1 MDKSQV
7 RSCLSASGSITY
19 DPLTGV
25 IGGSGGGGAAWG
37 SITGT
42 LSDQTD
48 LQAALDALVPY
59 TGATNDVDLNTFS
72 LNAKSLHVK
81 GTGGAGHLGL
91 KHQSAD
97 ATATANETSLFADSN
112 GDLKTKND
120 ALYYSTFKTSLNTA
134 DRTYTF
140 PDANGTLAL
149 TNQLPTPA
157 ALTKVDD
164 TNVTL
169 TLGGTPATALLQA
182 TSLTL
187 GWSGQ
192 LSVARGG
199 TGLGT
204 LGTANQLIR
213 VNAGATALEYFTPTF
228 LTGLTVG
235 TTPIASGTVGR
246 ILFQGTGNVLQ
257 QASNLFWD
265 NTNSRL
271 SLAFGA
277 SPSARLDILNTGTT
291 ASDLALRVRDN
302 GNTFNNF
309 AIRGNGVAVF
319 AGFSANAG
327 YIVPFNSGGTTG
339 FILTTEN
346 LAPNPS
352 SVTLANIFITDGYIQ
367 TRASTSGVS
376 RRVLRFE
383 TAYTGSDPDWVMASY
398 GGDVG
403 GSLALG
409 KVAGTAMFAWS
420 AEKVF
425 SIAPNAYLNN
435 GTNQLRIV
443 NGTAPT
449 ATLTDG
455 FSLYSAD
462 IVAGNA
468 APHFRTEGGDVVK
481 LYSVGGWGTPTGTL
495 TRTTFATYGGATAG
509 VLYDQTI
516 MQNLI
521 DAVKINSERLAAL
534 ISDLKTGHQLLKA

>member
-25 IGGSGGGGAAWG
+25 IGGSGGGGATWG

-48 LQAALDALVPY
+48 LQSALDALVPY
-59 TGATNDVDLNTFS
+59 TGATNDVDLDTFS

-91 KHQSAD
+91 KHQSAN
-97 ATATANETSLFADSN
+97 ATANANETAIFADSN

-149 TNQLPTPA
+149 T
-157 ALTKVDD
+157 
-164 TNVTL
+164 TN
-169 TLGGTPATALLQA
+169 P
-182 TSLTL
+182 
-187 GWSGQ
+187 
-192 LSVARGG
+192 
-199 TGLGT
+199 
-204 LGTANQLIR
+204 
-213 VNAGATALEYFTPTF
+213 
-228 LTGLTVG
+228 LTVG

-246 ILFQGTGNVLQ
+246 ILFEGAGNVLQ
-257 QASNLFWD
+257 ESSNLFWD

-291 ASDLALRVRDN
+291 ASNLALRVRDN

-309 AIRGNGVAVF
+309 EIRGNGVAVF

-376 RRVLRFE
+376 RKVLRFE

-425 SIAPNAYLNN
+425 SISPNAYLNN

-468 APHFRTEGGDVVK
+468 APHFRTEGGNVVK

-495 TRTTFATYGGATAG
+495 TRTTFDTATVTLSQLA
-509 VLYDQTI
+509 
-516 MQNLI
+516 
-521 DAVKINSERLAAL
+521 ERVAAL